1 MKLTTIVPNWNGANS
16 LPACLESLSN
26 QTVSASIT
34 VVDNGST
41 DGSLDMLKSKYPQIE
56 VVELRKNRGFAGGT
70 NAGLKRAIVQGAQ
83 YVALLNND
91 AVANKNWLEEL
102 FGYAKKHPE
111 AGIVT
116 SKILNADGAQV
127 DSTGEMYTTW
137 GLPYPRGR
145 RESAS
150 AGYSQSESVFGAS
163 GAASLYRVKVLKEI
177 GLFDN
182 DFFAY
187 YEDVDISFRAQL
199 AGWKVAYQPKAI
211 VYHQIGA
218 TSSKVKDFTTYQ
230 TMKNLPW
237 LMWKNIPAGL
247 LPMVLPRFTLAYF
260 IFYLSATGRGQ
271 FWPATKGLLVSLL
284 KWPKKMFQRYK
295 IQKNRKVSP
304 SYIRSIMIYDLPPNA
319 HKLRSLRSRWWKLIG
334 KAQA

>member
-145 RESAS
+145 RES
-150 AGYSQSESVFGAS
+150 VFGAS

-199 AGWKVAYQPKAI
+199 AGWKVIYEPSAKVI
-211 VYHQIGA
+211 HHIGA
-218 TSSKVKDFTTYQ
+218 TSAKVKGFATYQ
-230 TMKNLPW
+230 TMKNLP
-237 LMWKNIPAGL
+237 LLAIKNVPRGL
-247 LPMVLPRFTLAYF
+247 LRKTLPRLALAHLLF
-260 IFYLSATGRGQ
+260 FGRAVTHGHG
-271 FWPATKGLLVSLL
+271 W
-284 KWPKKMFQRYK
+284 
-295 IQKNRKVSP
+295 
-304 SYIRSIMIYDLPPNA
+304 
-319 HKLRSLRSRWWKLIG
+319 
-334 KAQA
+334 